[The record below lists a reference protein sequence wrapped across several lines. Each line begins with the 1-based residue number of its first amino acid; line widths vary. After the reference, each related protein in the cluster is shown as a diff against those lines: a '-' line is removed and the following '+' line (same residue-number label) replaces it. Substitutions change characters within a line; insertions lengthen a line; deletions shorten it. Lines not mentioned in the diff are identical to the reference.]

1 MVWVE
6 MVMNSALLDKIT
18 QNMGIKVYIRF
29 TKVERGEMDG
39 VGRMRKKVGLNV
51 ILNDWGNVTI
61 EA

>member
-1 MVWVE
+1 MVRVE